1 MIISFNKNLYPL
13 KAIKSSIEAY
23 DGLAK
28 FKLSKQKGY
37 YITEVSD
44 IDKDVKNVLKDE
56 FCNYIIS
63 EIKQ

>member
-23 DGLAK
+23 KGLAK
-28 FKLSKQKGY
+28 FSLSKKNGY
-37 YITEVSD
+37 YITD
-44 IDKDVKNVLKDE
+44 ITKIDKDVKDVIKDE